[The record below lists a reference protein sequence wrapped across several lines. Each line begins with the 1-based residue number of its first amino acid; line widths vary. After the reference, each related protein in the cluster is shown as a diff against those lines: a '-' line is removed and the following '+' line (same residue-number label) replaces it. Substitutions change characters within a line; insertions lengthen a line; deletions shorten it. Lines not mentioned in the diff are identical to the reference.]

1 MEEELSLFERPL
13 VRAFLI
19 FSVLLIAYF
28 GLSYWIFISEENQQ
42 QGFNRMIL
50 DAVLC
55 LGGLVLWTIFFSQFI
70 LPVRKLGDR
79 LAILDRLMAYFS
91 GFHGPAIFIENGN
104 IRAREDERG
113 KNGPGVLWLDHA
125 SAAML
130 RTATRFTRTI
140 GPGIHFTKKDE
151 YIAATVDL
159 HTLTQNVGPNE
170 NENPF
175 TVAKDDENFQN
186 IQARGL
192 ETRGMTRDG
201 IQIIAQISITF
212 RIDAAPEE
220 GGTAYGYNHE
230 NVRKVITESLVQ
242 GSTTDHPIWSP
253 LPAKMA
259 VDVWREYLSRF
270 RLNQLFEIPASKDKT
285 NLQLIGELLKNRMSN
300 NTVEDLDSFGN
311 FTGRTTPS
319 PEARKLQEMGIKIFG
334 VSIKRLILPPEI
346 EERLVNRWTTTWEKN
361 AKKEREQVE
370 QDRRIREE
378 KGQIDAQTQFAD
390 IMTSELQTTL
400 PKNKRHAVY
409 LFTHGIAQSVMR
421 NPGLMERMSKNVTR
435 GLAELAHWLKGGQ

>member
-1 MEEELSLFERPL
+1 
-13 VRAFLI
+13 
-19 FSVLLIAYF
+19 
-28 GLSYWIFISEENQQ
+28 
-42 QGFNRMIL
+42 
-50 DAVLC
+50 
-55 LGGLVLWTIFFSQFI
+55 
-70 LPVRKLGDR
+70 
-79 LAILDRLMAYFS
+79 MAYFS

-140 GPGIHFTKKDE
+140 GPGIHFTRKDE

-159 HTLTQNVGPNE
+159 HTLTQSVGPNE

-270 RLNQLFEIPASKDKT
+270 RLNQLFEIPAGKDKT

-319 PEARKLQEMGIKIFG
+319 PKRANYKKWASKSLGSVSSVSSSRQKL
-334 VSIKRLILPPEI
+334 
-346 EERLVNRWTTTWEKN
+346 KN
-361 AKKEREQVE
+361 AWSIAGQPPG
-370 QDRRIREE
+370 E
-378 KGQIDAQTQFAD
+378 K
-390 IMTSELQTTL
+390 
-400 PKNKRHAVY
+400 R
-409 LFTHGIAQSVMR
+409 
-421 NPGLMERMSKNVTR
+421 
-435 GLAELAHWLKGGQ
+435 